1 MVPLSHLDLTRVL
14 IQSALATFGA
24 LDENMAADWQEL
36 PKALLTQTHTIVLD
50 QAAAIKTR
58 MVWVNQPAGNGGSV
72 DDLAALTKARS
83 LLLLLL
89 ATCKETQLALE
100 AAANALDTD
109 LTADLKAMIERSE
122 AELVTLNA
130 KIKAVSAP

>member
-1 MVPLSHLDLTRVL
+1 MVPLSHPDVTRVL
-14 IQSALATFGA
+14 IQSALATLGA
-24 LDENMAADWQEL
+24 LHENLATDWQEL
-36 PKALLTQTHTIVLD
+36 PEALLTQTHTTVLD

-58 MVWVNQPAGNGGSV
+58 MVWVHRPAGNGGSV

-83 LLLLLL
+83 LLMLLL

-122 AELVTLNA
+122 VELVALSA
-130 KIKAVSAP
+130 KIKAVSAS